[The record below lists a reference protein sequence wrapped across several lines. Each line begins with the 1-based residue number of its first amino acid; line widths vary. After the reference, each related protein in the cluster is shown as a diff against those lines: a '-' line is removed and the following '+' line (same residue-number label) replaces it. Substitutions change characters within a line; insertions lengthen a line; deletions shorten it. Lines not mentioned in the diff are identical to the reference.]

1 MPAPIEVLLLAAGRS
16 ARMRGVNKLLLDM
29 DGEPMLRR
37 SARLW
42 LDGGHD
48 LLVVTGADDRVP
60 RAALAGLPVR
70 FCMNPAAAEGQQGS
84 VIAGL
89 GAAGLE
95 RRALAIA
102 LADQPLLEGEDIAAL
117 IGVFDGAG
125 GNRIVVPRHGG
136 RRGNPVLLPVGIA
149 RSLRDDPALGPPRRF
164 IDAHPETVLWM
175 DADHPRYTTD
185 LDTPE
190 DAARL
195 GLACESEH
203 P

>member
-16 ARMRGVNKLLLDM
+16 TRMRGTNKLLLDIA
-29 DGEPMLRR
+29 GEPLLRR

-42 LDGGHD
+42 MDGGHD
-48 LLVVTGADDRVP
+48 VLVVTGADDRAP

-70 FCMNPAAAEGQQGS
+70 FCMNPAAIDGQQGS
-84 VIAGL
+84 VMAGL
-89 GAAGLE
+89 DAAGLE

-102 LADQPLLEGEDIAAL
+102 LADQPLLAGEDIAAL
-117 IGVFDGAG
+117 VDALDGAG
-125 GNRIVVPRHGG
+125 GGRIVVPRHDG

-149 RSLRDDPALGPPRRF
+149 QRLRDDPALGPPRRF
-164 IDAHPETVLWM
+164 IDAHPDLVLWM
-175 DADHPRYTTD
+175 DTDHARYTTD

-195 GLACESEH
+195 GIACESEH